1 MSELH
6 AIGAQDLRAMPS
18 ELNDESPIVQLHHW
32 FECEPGSIVA
42 AAEIRL
48 LRRILPDLFGYHIVQ
63 LGCHYTEGLI
73 TSSRISH
80 QIVVELSHANHPDA
94 QLRCVGDA
102 LPIAA
107 SAIDV
112 LVLPHV
118 LEFSKDSRRVLREA
132 ERVLIGEGHLVILGF
147 NPWSFHGL
155 WSLLWRWRR
164 RAPWCGSFIG
174 ATRLKDW
181 LQLLGFDIV
190 HFSRASFRPSIN
202 RAGLNKRLE
211 FVENLGAFCWPV
223 FSNIYLVVG
232 KKRVEGI
239 TPLKVS
245 WRQRRRVVAG
255 GMVEPTTRKMNY
267 SGLRES

>member
-1 MSELH
+1 M
-6 AIGAQDLRAMPS
+6 ATPS
-18 ELNDESPIVQLHHW
+18 ELNDESPIAQLRRW

-42 AAEIRL
+42 AAELSL
-48 LRRILPDLFGYHIVQ
+48 LRRILPDLFGYHIMQ
-63 LGCHYTEGLI
+63 LGCHHIEGLI
-73 TSSRISH
+73 TSSRVSH
-80 QIVVELSHANHPDA
+80 QIKVELSHANHTDA
-94 QLRCVGDA
+94 QLRCVDDA

-107 SAIDV
+107 GAIDV

-118 LEFSKDSRRVLREA
+118 LEFAQDPRRVLREA
-132 ERVLIGEGHLVILGF
+132 ERVLIGEGHIVILGF

-164 RAPWCGSFIG
+164 RAPWSGRFIG
-174 ATRLKDW
+174 ATRVKDW

-190 HFSRASFRPSIN
+190 HFARASFRPPMN
-202 RAGLNKRLE
+202 RAKLNKQLK

-232 KKRVEGI
+232 KKHVEGI
-239 TPLKVS
+239 TPLKAS

-255 GMVEPTTRKMNY
+255 GMVEPTTREIKC
-267 SGLRES
+267 SGFKDS